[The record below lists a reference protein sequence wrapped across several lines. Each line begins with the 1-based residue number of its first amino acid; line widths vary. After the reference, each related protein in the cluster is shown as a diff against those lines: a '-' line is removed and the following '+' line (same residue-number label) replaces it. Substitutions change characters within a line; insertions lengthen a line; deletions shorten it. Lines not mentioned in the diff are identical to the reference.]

1 MDIPMSSSPSNAIAM
16 KTKAERSYAE
26 QFEAVL
32 PHLPGG
38 AKARKARRAAMARFA
53 DLGLPHRRIE
63 EWKYTDLRSA
73 LKEALPPAA
82 PATSVVTAKMLKAA
96 LGPLASIDCARMVF
110 VDGRFSAALTKL
122 DAAPGVLITNL
133 AAAQNGQDV
142 AKSAADSDAVVALNH
157 AFASDGAV
165 ITIAAGS
172 APLGRPLMLV
182 FLSTAAEAATV
193 TTRNL
198 IDLGADVAASIIEVH
213 AQIGKA
219 AVHSNTSVELEIGDR
234 AVVDHVK
241 VVLDAASGVHLS
253 HWDVN
258 VGANAIYRPA
268 HFTPSCGL
276 ARNEVSVQLMGGGSK
291 FDFAGIALGRNSD
304 HIDTTMVIN
313 HIAPGCQS
321 RELFKTVLDGNAR
334 VVFQGKVVV
343 AKEAQKTDGKQMA
356 KALMLSPN
364 AEFDSKPEL
373 EIYADDVACGHGSTC
388 AEIDPDL
395 IFYCRSR
402 GIPEAQARALLLE
415 SFVGEAI
422 EKIDHPHLRRAV
434 SELALAWLTHRP
446 A

>member
-1 MDIPMSSSPSNAIAM
+1 MSSSHSNAIAM

-32 PHLPGG
+32 PQLPGG

-73 LKEALPPAA
+73 LKEALPPVTTAA
-82 PATSVVTAKMLKAA
+82 SNVAPKLLEAA
-96 LGPLASIDCARMVF
+96 LGPLAGIESQRMVF
-110 VDGRFSAALTKL
+110 VDGRFAPLLSDGRGVVSVNYKALTQS
-122 DAAPGVLITNL
+122 DAAWHVTAN
-133 AAAQNGQDV
+133 AQLPT
-142 AKSAADSDAVVALNH
+142 DAVVALNR

-165 ITIAAGS
+165 VEVPMLTH
-172 APLGRPLMLV
+172 LDVPLMLV
-182 FLSTAAEAATV
+182 YLSTASEPATV
-193 TTRNL
+193 TTRNF
-198 IDLGADVAASIIEVH
+198 IDVGVDASATIIEVH

-219 AVHSNTSVELEIGDR
+219 AVHSNTSVELEIGDG

-253 HWDVN
+253 HWDVT

-268 HFTPSCGL
+268 HFTPSCSL
-276 ARNEVSVQLMGGGSK
+276 ARNEVSVQLVGEGSK

-388 AEIDPDL
+388 AEIDPEL